1 MKDNYL
7 IEKVERYC
15 PLCDKVHFV
24 EKRKRI
30 GEMLIKNEVT
40 SYEEVYFFCPESVDY
55 EEDEFVSADLMNQNL
70 QSARNAY
77 RKKHGLLTSYE
88 IAEIRGLYGMSQAD
102 LAVLLGWGE
111 VTITRYETKSIQ
123 DETYDQLIRMVKDDP
138 YYALERLKKQ
148 REKFSKEKYEILRS
162 AIQHRIETI
171 GIEQL
176 NRKTIENR
184 YVQFDGPCEF
194 NGYQVLDLNKLGA
207 TMAFFAQYC
216 KNLYKV
222 KLMKMLWYADALAYK
237 QRGRAI
243 TGLVYQ
249 HQKYGALPIANSEII
264 YLPQLTVEEIE
275 REEMVSYHIQAKS
288 GVSLDA
294 LTPEE
299 IDIIYKVANKFKNS
313 TTNDIVEYMHAEDAY
328 QETLM
333 QQIIPFSL
341 CTKLKEF

>member
-7 IEKVERYC
+7 IEKVERDC

-30 GEMLIKNEVT
+30 GEMLIKNEIT

-55 EEDEFVSADLMNQNL
+55 EEDEFVSADLMDQNL

-77 RKKHGLLTSYE
+77 RKNHGLLTSYE

-102 LAVLLGWGE
+102 LAILLGWGE

-148 REKFSKEKYEILRS
+148 REKFSNEKYETLRR

-184 YVQFDGPCEF
+184 YAEYDEPCEF

-216 KNLYKV
+216 ENLYKV

-237 QRGRAI
+237 
-243 TGLVYQ
+243 

-275 REEMVSYHIQAKS
+275 REEGVSFHIQAKA
-288 GVSLDA
+288 GVALDA

-313 TTNDIVEYMHAEDAY
+313 RTNDIVEYMHAEDAY

-341 CTKLKEF
+341 CATLKEF

>member
-7 IEKVERYC
+7 IEKVERDC

-30 GEMLIKNEVT
+30 GEMLIKNEIT

-55 EEDEFVSADLMNQNL
+55 EEDEFVSADLMDQNL

-77 RKKHGLLTSYE
+77 RKNHGLLTSYE

-102 LAVLLGWGE
+102 LAILLGWGE

-148 REKFSKEKYEILRS
+148 REKFSNEKYETLRR

-184 YVQFDGPCEF
+184 YAEYDEPCEF
-194 NGYQVLDLNKLGA
+194 NGYQVLDLNKLGE

-216 KNLYKV
+216 ENLYKV
-222 KLMKMLWYADALAYK
+222 KLMKMLWYADALAY
-237 QRGRAI
+237 
-243 TGLVYQ
+243 Q

-264 YLPQLTVEEIE
+264 YLSQLTVEEIE
-275 REEMVSYHIQAKS
+275 REEGVSFHIQAKA
-288 GVSLDA
+288 GVALDA

-313 TTNDIVEYMHAEDAY
+313 RTNDIVEYMHAEDAY

-341 CTKLKEF
+341 CATLKEF

>member
-1 MKDNYL
+1 
-7 IEKVERYC
+7 
-15 PLCDKVHFV
+15 
-24 EKRKRI
+24 
-30 GEMLIKNEVT
+30 
-40 SYEEVYFFCPESVDY
+40 
-55 EEDEFVSADLMNQNL
+55 
-70 QSARNAY
+70 
-77 RKKHGLLTSYE
+77 
-88 IAEIRGLYGMSQAD
+88 MSQAD
-102 LAVLLGWGE
+102 LAILLGWGE

-148 REKFSKEKYEILRS
+148 REKFSNEKYETLRR

-184 YVQFDGPCEF
+184 YAEYDEPCEF

-216 KNLYKV
+216 ENLYKV

-275 REEMVSYHIQAKS
+275 RAEGVSFHIQAKA
-288 GVSLDA
+288 GVALDA

-313 TTNDIVEYMHAEDAY
+313 RTNDLVEYMHAEDAY

-341 CTKLKEF
+341 CATLKEF